1 MCVDYRALNKKT
13 VKDKFP
19 IPIIEELIDELFG
32 AQVFTKLDLR
42 SGYHQIRM
50 CEEDIPKTA
59 FRTHQGHYEFL
70 VMPFGLTN
78 APSSFQVLM
87 NEVFA
92 PFLRKFVLVFFDD
105 ILVFSKDMT
114 EHVKH
119 LELVLDTMESQQLYA
134 KMSKC
139 VFGTTQVEYLG
150 HVISGKGVST
160 DSTKNYAA
168 ISKPLT
174 ALLKKNSFEW
184 SDLAQQAF
192 DDLKEAMSNA
202 HVLALPNFQQ
212 TFVVETDASD
222 EGIGAVL
229 QQNRHP
235 IAFLSRS
242 LAPRHK
248 GLSTYEKELW
258 AVVYALEKWRVSRS
272 PLPSLQSMI
281 VSEISNDL
289 LQRIQ
294 ASWVTDLSIQQII
307 QKVKDGGNVDSK
319 FSWQDEQLRRHGR
332 LVIGS
337 NAQLRSEL
345 LKYYHNEP
353 LGGHSGVEATYKRLK
368 TMFYW
373 KGMKKSVR
381 EHVRVCHTCQCHKPD
396 LAPYPG
402 LLQPLPIPVKIWTDI
417 SMDFIE
423 SLPSSHGKT
432 VIMVVVDRLS
442 KYAHFV
448 PMAHPFKAAQVAQ
461 LFLDTI
467 YKLHGLPHTITS
479 DRDKV
484 FISHFWKEL
493 FKKLGVTL
501 QLSTAYHPQT
511 DGQTEVVNRC
521 VECYLRCMTSEQP
534 KEWVNWIALA
544 EFWYNTNYHTA
555 INTTPFEVVYGQKPP
570 THVSYMAGDSH
581 VEAVDRSLVAR
592 EVAIALLQFHLDRA
606 QQRMKLFADSK
617 RSDRSF
623 NVGDWVLLK
632 LQPHRQVT
640 LRMHKQHKFSPK
652 FYGPFQVL
660 AKHGAVAYKLA
671 LPDTATIHDVF
682 HVSQLKPYK
691 GQTSTPI
698 PLPHCTQ
705 EGLITAIPVAI
716 LDRKIAKVNNAAVV
730 YWLVQWSNGNN
741 DDATWEVA
749 TDLQARYP
757 AFDPDA

>member
-1 MCVDYRALNKKT
+1 MMVKKKDGTWRMCVDYRALNKKT
-13 VKDKFP
+13 IKDKFP
-19 IPIIEELIDELFG
+19 IPIIEELIDELFRD
-32 AQVFTKLDLR
+32 QVFTKLDLR
-42 SGYHQIRM
+42 YGYHQIRM
-50 CEEDIPKTA
+50 CEEDIHKIA

-78 APSSFQVLM
+78 APSSFQALM

-92 PFLRKFVLVFFDD
+92 SFLRKIFLVFFDD
-105 ILVFSKDMT
+105 ILVFSKDME
-114 EHVKH
+114 EHVKN
-119 LELVLDTMESQQLYA
+119 LVVVLNTMQSQQLFA

-139 VFGTTQVEYLG
+139 AFGISQVEYLR

-160 DSTKNYAA
+160 DPFKVKAMQ
-168 ISKPLT
+168 
-174 ALLKKNSFEW
+174 EW
-184 SDLAQQAF
+184 PVSVNIKRLRGF
-192 DDLKEAMSNA
+192 L
-202 HVLALPNFQQ
+202 
-212 TFVVETDASD
+212 VETDASE

-229 QQNRHP
+229 QQNGHP

-258 AVVYALEKWRVSRS
+258 AVVYALEKWRGYLLGRHFKIKTDHFSLKYLMEQRLSTPFQIKWLPKLLGYDYEILYKKGSENIVADALSRS
-272 PLPSLQSMI
+272 SLPSLQSMI

-337 NAQLRSEL
+337 NAQLRFGSISWSITTFAHSYL
-345 LKYYHNEP
+345 D
-353 LGGHSGVEATYKRLK
+353 LG
-368 TMFYW
+368 
-373 KGMKKSVR
+373 
-381 EHVRVCHTCQCHKPD
+381 
-396 LAPYPG
+396 
-402 LLQPLPIPVKIWTDI
+402 DI

-448 PMAHPFKAAQVAQ
+448 PMAHPFKAAQP
-461 LFLDTI
+461 FLERTVQEIGSYLATI
-467 YKLHGLPHTITS
+467 NCIRVS
-479 DRDKV
+479 DRW
-484 FISHFWKEL
+484 SN
-493 FKKLGVTL
+493 
-501 QLSTAYHPQT
+501 S
-511 DGQTEVVNRC
+511 
-521 VECYLRCMTSEQP
+521 
-534 KEWVNWIALA
+534 
-544 EFWYNTNYHTA
+544 
-555 INTTPFEVVYGQKPP
+555 TPFEVVYGQKPP

-705 EGLITAIPVAI
+705 EGLMTAIPVAI